1 MNNLNLL
8 VKFTIAGAAETHVRC
23 AARISVD
30 GHGGLVL
37 YDSATGNAETI
48 TLAELEFLRIDRPA
62 AIQPFSAW
70 IN

>member
-8 VKFTIAGAAETHVRC
+8 VKFTMTGAAEAQVRC

-30 GHGGLVL
+30 GHGGLVV
-37 YDSATGNAETI
+37 YDSATGKAETI
-48 TLAELEFLRIDRPA
+48 TLAELESLRIDRPP
-62 AIQPFSAW
+62 AIQRTPAW

>member
-8 VKFTIAGAAETHVRC
+8 VKFTMAGAAETHVRC

-30 GHGGLVL
+30 GHGGLVV
-37 YDSATGNAETI
+37 YDSATGQAETL
-48 TLAELEFLRIDRPA
+48 TLAQLASLRIDRPPM
-62 AIQPFSAW
+62 IQPAPAW